1 MPLMTDEAVETEQF
15 THFQGGTAVHR
26 LHIGQGLLCLQM
38 ALSAMSFVDN
48 VKDVEHVADN
58 ATRFLV
64 LEDKPLGLIK
74 SFCHLNLEV
83 SDIIIST
90 GVTFAEF
97 SDFMSYWVIKG
108 GFF

>member
-1 MPLMTDEAVETEQF
+1 MSLMPDEAVETEQF
-15 THFQGGTAVHR
+15 TQFQGGTVVNR
-26 LHIGQGLLCLQM
+26 LHIGQGPLGLQM
-38 ALSAMSFVDN
+38 ALSAMSFVNN

-64 LEDKPLGLIK
+64 LEDQPLGLMK

-83 SDIIIST
+83 PDIIIST
-90 GVTFAEF
+90 GVPFAEF
-97 SDFMSYWVIKG
+97 SECISYWVING

>member
-15 THFQGGTAVHR
+15 THFQGGTPVHR

-58 ATRFLV
+58 AARFLV
-64 LEDKPLGLIK
+64 LEDEPLGPIT

-83 SDIIIST
+83 PDIVIST

-97 SDFMSYWVIKG
+97 SDFMS
-108 GFF
+108 

>member
-15 THFQGGTAVHR
+15 THFQGGTVVHR
-26 LHIGQGLLCLQM
+26 LHISQCLLCLQM

-48 VKDVEHVADN
+48 VKDVEHVVDN
-58 ATRFLV
+58 AARFLV
-64 LEDKPLGLIK
+64 LEDEPLGPIK

-83 SDIIIST
+83 PDIVIST

-97 SDFMSYWVIKG
+97 SDFMSCWVIKG